1 MKKILLASPVRG
13 GLSTDYVRTLI
24 ALLNCSLCRGP
35 NAKYSIEFA
44 WTKGTSVAMA
54 RDEYT
59 DLFLKRG
66 DDELIQ
72 WDIDLG
78 AADVGHMLSMF
89 ERLLSH
95 DVDIVA
101 GPYVGHNFNSQWHGA
116 AASTTE
122 SIRPDGLISMAQIP
136 LGFSKIKRRV
146 FEKIKVDAPW
156 LQCVFKDTQMTKAKT
171 GLFEFYPNGIVG
183 PTTGQG
189 KVDRMKAAFKTFK
202 ARNAL
207 GSGMDDFVTLVQ
219 DLEEIVNDSDYSQ
232 NIMLGEDYY
241 FCKLARDSGFELFI
255 DNNLIVPHE
264 SGVRLPVNNQ
274 KILAELSQDWRLA
287 NSATP
292 EARNVLLEQLR
303 PLLNTDIP

>member
-1 MKKILLASPVRG
+1 MKKILLCSPVRG
-13 GLSTDYVRTLI
+13 GLGTDYVRTLI
-24 ALLNCSLCRGP
+24 ALLNSSLCKGP

-66 DDELIQ
+66 DDELVQ
-72 WDIDLG
+72 WDVDLG
-78 AADVGHMLSMF
+78 HSDVGVMLSMF

-101 GPYVGHNFNSQWHGA
+101 APYVGHNFNSQWHGA

-122 SIRPDGLISMAQIP
+122 SIREDGLISMAQIP
-136 LGFSKIKRRV
+136 IGFSKIKRRV

-189 KVDRMKAAFKTFK
+189 KIERIRAYLRDTPLSVLNPQKHFKDIE
-202 ARNAL
+202 A
-207 GSGMDDFVTLVQ
+207 
-219 DLEEIVNDSDYSQ
+219 IVEDHDYSQ

-255 DNNLIVPHE
+255 DNNLIIPHE

-274 KILAELSQDWRLA
+274 KILAELAQDWRLA
-287 NSATP
+287 HTGTP
-292 EARNVLLEQLR
+292 EARNELLAQLK
-303 PLLNTDIP
+303 PLLSPDIP

>member
-1 MKKILLASPVRG
+1 MKKILIFSPVRG

-24 ALLNCSLCRGP
+24 ALLNSSLAKGP
-35 NAKYSIEFA
+35 NAKYQFEFA

-54 RDEYT
+54 RDEGT
-59 DLFLKRG
+59 HLFLERG
-66 DDELIQ
+66 FDEQLS

-78 AADVGHMLSMF
+78 SADVGHMLAMF
-89 ERLLSH
+89 ARLLSH

-122 SIRPDGLISMAQIP
+122 SIRSDGLISMAQIP
-136 LGFSKIKRRV
+136 IGFSKIKRRV
-146 FEKIKVDAPW
+146 FEKIKADAPW
-156 LQCVFKDTQMTKAKT
+156 LQCVFKDTQMEKAKT

-189 KVDRMKAAFKTFK
+189 KIERIKKVLGEAFTTPADMLHAVKT
-202 ARNAL
+202 
-207 GSGMDDFVTLVQ
+207 
-219 DLEEIVNDSDYSQ
+219 IVEDWDYSQ

-274 KILAELSQDWRLA
+274 KILAELSQDWRLH
-287 NSATP
+287 NNATP
-292 EARNVLLEQLR
+292 EARNELLAKLQ
-303 PLLNTDIP
+303 PLLTPDIP